1 MVACYLGA
9 SSDTGF
15 VPSDFRHGSVLPVWS
30 SPAHGSIV
38 IVVGAQSE
46 KRAREGARP
55 GFKLAGPG
63 RTQELPAVASN
74 FVGHEG
80 PVSMGGPALPRVLI
94 VDDNQDA
101 AEMLG
106 EVLRELGHEVAIAHD
121 GLSALTAAGEFGPT
135 AAVLDIGLPLL
146 DGYELA
152 RRLRGNLPGI
162 RLVAVTGYG
171 QERDRSHSRAAGFH
185 AHLVKPV
192 DINALTKALTPA
204 DGVAQGGRG

>member
-1 MVACYLGA
+1 
-9 SSDTGF
+9 
-15 VPSDFRHGSVLPVWS
+15 
-30 SPAHGSIV
+30 V
-38 IVVGAQSE
+38 IVVGAHSE
-46 KRAREGARP
+46 KRVREGARP

-63 RTQELPAVASN
+63 RTQEFPAVASN
-74 FVGHEG
+74 FVVHER
-80 PVSMGGPALPRVLI
+80 PDATPGPALPRVLI

-152 RRLRGNLPGI
+152 RRLRADFPEI

-192 DINALTKALTPA
+192 DIGALTKALSPA
-204 DGVAQGGRG
+204 ESVAKTVRG